1 MINDRL
7 HGGGGGNVKPV
18 GKASLRKRGYF
29 DTAEQR
35 PAGEQAVRRPIE
47 TVRTSHD
54 SWWGYTKGDRH
65 WKSPRETVN
74 LLSGAAAQGAN
85 LLFNAG
91 PKPAGAL
98 PAPFHRIMKETGR
111 WLLAN
116 GEAIYGST
124 EGILDVRTLGRTTI
138 KKNSLF
144 LHVLYWPGR
153 EAILYGLKTRVRSA
167 RILGPGQTV
176 KVRQEGLHVRLMDLP
191 AQPPGPAC
199 SVIRLALDGPPK
211 EEPSI
216 VHLWEQGRPLDS
228 LSRWAGA

>member
-1 MINDRL
+1 VGVYQRGQALEIAEGNGKSSFRRCRSRRKPALQCRAEAGRRL
-7 HGGGGGNVKPV
+7 
-18 GKASLRKRGYF
+18 
-29 DTAEQR
+29 
-35 PAGEQAVRRPIE
+35 
-47 TVRTSHD
+47 
-54 SWWGYTKGDRH
+54 
-65 WKSPRETVN
+65 
-74 LLSGAAAQGAN
+74 
-85 LLFNAG
+85 AG
-91 PKPAGAL
+91 P
-98 PAPFHRIMKETGR
+98 FSSNYEETGR

-144 LHVLYWPGR
+144 LHVLCWPGR
-153 EAILYGLKTRVRSA
+153 EAIFYGLKTRVRSA
-167 RILGPGQTV
+167 RILGTGQTV

-191 AQPPGPAC
+191 AQPPDPAC